1 MVRSPGAWPGPR
13 RVRRKGRAHPDAVV
27 VAVASFFP
35 PDASGPRAIRRG
47 GCRVIPAV
55 RAAPGAAA
63 QAGQGPAARPPRW
76 RPARRR
82 ARRGARAR
90 RAPEAHGRP
99 ARRGARARLSELAA
113 PEGLR
118 RALGGARPRPRA
130 RLPRGPRLLRGPRL
144 RPACVRP
151 RRDRERDRRLRALQ
165 RPRQRGGRAPRG
177 GGPPPLP
184 QPGRPPP
191 PPPRAARPRGFAS
204 WAALR
209 RHVAGL
215 RDSGEPFARAYRAV
229 EAHDVE
235 GLRAQLETFP
245 DLVAAVG
252 TNGNDLIGMAGAT
265 CDERLVRVLLDAGA
279 DPARGNAHGWTPLHQ
294 AAYSNLPLLAR
305 MLLDEDVPIDVSA
318 RGDGGTPLVV
328 ALFWGHR
335 EVTEVLAEH
344 GVPPRNLRAAAGVGR
359 LDLVEELVAPDGRL
373 ADEAGA
379 HRAYYRPHSGF
390 PDWRPSD
397 DPQEIL
403 DEALAWA
410 ARSDCVEVLEPL
422 VARGARPD
430 ADVYRGS
437 ALMWAAAS
445 GRAAAVRRLIE
456 LGADASGRCTFGGP
470 THGEEVTPLHLAAQ
484 GGHLDA
490 VRALLD
496 AGADPRARDANFDST
511 PDGWAEYGGHPAVAA
526 AIRGA

>member
-1 MVRSPGAWPGPR
+1 VSSASLPSAPSLEQLRKQAKDLLRAHRAGDPQAVARVAAHEPGEPLKLTGAQHVVAREYGFPGWGRLKAYVERLAAHGPDLEHAFHEDLDYYE
-13 RVRRKGRAHPDAVV
+13 GRAYGLHASARDGTESAVGAFERYDAPVTEAGARMV
-27 VAVASFFP
+27 VA
-35 PDASGPRAIRRG
+35 RR
-47 GCRVIPAV
+47 
-55 RAAPGAAA
+55 
-63 QAGQGPAARPPRW
+63 
-76 RPARRR
+76 
-82 ARRGARAR
+82 
-90 RAPEAHGRP
+90 H
-99 ARRGARARLSELAA
+99 
-113 PEGLR
+113 
-118 RALGGARPRPRA
+118 
-130 RLPRGPRLLRGPRL
+130 
-144 RPACVRP
+144 
-151 RRDRERDRRLRALQ
+151 
-165 RPRQRGGRAPRG
+165 
-177 GGPPPLP
+177 
-184 QPGRPPP
+184 
-191 PPPRAARPRGFAS
+191 GFAT

-229 EAHDVE
+229 EAHDVD

-245 DLVAAVG
+245 DLAAAVG

-279 DPARGNAHGWTPLHQ
+279 DPTRGNAHGWTPLHQ

-305 MLLDEDVPIDVSA
+305 MLLDEGVPVDVYA

-335 EVTEVLAEH
+335 EVAEVLAEH
-344 GVPPRNLRAAAGVGR
+344 GVHPRNLRAAAGLGR
-359 LDLVEELVAPDGRL
+359 LDLVGELVAPDGRL
-373 ADEAGA
+373 APQAGA

-397 DPQEIL
+397 DPQEVV
-403 DEALAWA
+403 DEALGWA
-410 ARSDCVEVLEPL
+410 ARSDRVDVLEAL

-456 LGADASGRCTFGGP
+456 LGADPSGRSTFGGP
-470 THGEEVTPLHLAAQ
+470 SHGEGVTPLHLAAQ

-511 PDGWAEYGGHPAVAA
+511 PDGWAEYGGHPEVAA